1 MGSIHWTGNEDM
13 AFVMDNQEQYPNGQL
28 VYGTV
33 PQDLVAGPDG
43 FQWAE
48 AADGG
53 Q

>member
-13 AFVMDNQEQYPNGQL
+13 AFVMDDQERYPNGQL
-28 VYGTV
+28 LIGSV
-33 PQDLVAGPDG
+33 PQDSAAGVDG

-48 AADGG
+48 AAGGG